1 MEQSLVQAAIEQF
14 GGAGLFIGYLV
25 WEKMRNA
32 AIEEKRIQAQEKLAE
47 SLGALTALI
56 RGLAK

>member
-1 MEQSLVQAAIEQF
+1 MEAGLLQAAIEQF

-25 WEKMRNA
+25 WEKMRTA
-32 AIEEKRIQAQEKLAE
+32 AIEEKRIIAQEKLAE
-47 SLGALTALI
+47 SLGALTVLI